1 MNQQISLG
9 NIKIEELL
17 KESIFISSKGY
28 PDTTSRRVIEVFLPI
43 VDEIYYIGD
52 SDIYGADIILYY
64 SISVNQSTTFLS
76 RVRWIQLESLS
87 EALDLKPEVQLQSK

>member
-1 MNQQISLG
+1 MYQIHQEMNQQISLG

-28 PDTTSRRVIEVFLPI
+28 PDTTSRRVI
-43 VDEIYYIGD
+43 DEIYYLGD

-76 RVRWIQLESLS
+76 RVRWIKL
-87 EALDLKPEVQLQSK
+87 